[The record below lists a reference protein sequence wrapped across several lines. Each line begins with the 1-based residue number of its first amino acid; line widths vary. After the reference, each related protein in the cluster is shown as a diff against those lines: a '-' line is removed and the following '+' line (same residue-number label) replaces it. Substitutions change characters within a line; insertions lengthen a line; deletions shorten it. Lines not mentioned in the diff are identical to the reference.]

1 LEFYQKL
8 ALSGITHQ
16 YIVIFMHTLLKR
28 RHFLMGLGALTG
40 VGTFTTASQ
49 LRHFNQLVLA
59 DSSEIA
65 LAAEVALRSS
75 AKTKGLIFG
84 AAATY
89 QQLSS
94 NQAFAN
100 LFAEQCAI
108 LVPTNELKWQELRPS
123 PNRFNFTRADWMA
136 RFARS
141 HGMLFRGHTLVWH
154 KALPEWFGS
163 TVNKQNAE
171 KYLREHISRVAG
183 HYAGQM
189 HSWDVVNEA
198 IEPQVQRADKLRN
211 TPWFRFLGSDYID
224 IAFRAASQAD
234 PQALLMYN
242 DFGIEHDT
250 PQAETKRTAVL
261 RLLER
266 LKSRGT
272 PIQALGIQGHL
283 FGHPDGVTFRQIRR
297 FLRNVADLGLQ
308 IMITE
313 LDVNDQNLPRDAA
326 VRDRAVAKIYADFLS
341 VVLDEPAVIAVM
353 TWGLSDR
360 YTWLANTKPRKD
372 GERLRPLP
380 FDEKLQPKPAW
391 QSLASAISLAPS
403 RSSQPGLPSPT
414 TFPDIQTHWA
424 QGYIQALAD
433 QNIISGF
440 PDGTF
445 KPNAPVTRAE
455 FAAIVTKAFPKAA
468 QNNASI
474 EFVDISKSFWG
485 YSAIQTAVRRGFL
498 VGYPGRIFQPSQQI
512 PRVQV
517 VVALASGLSL
527 SSNNTNV
534 LSFYQD
540 AAQIPDYAANKV
552 AAATQRRI
560 VVNYPTARQFNPN
573 RNATRAEVAAF
584 VYQALVDA
592 GQAQPINSP
601 YLVQV

>member
-1 LEFYQKL
+1 
-8 ALSGITHQ
+8 
-16 YIVIFMHTLLKR
+16 MHTLLKR

-40 VGTFTTASQ
+40 MGAFTTASQ
-49 LRHFNQLVLA
+49 LRHFNKLVPAIA
-59 DSSEIA
+59 DSSGIA
-65 LAAEVALRSS
+65 LAAEVALHSS
-75 AKTKGLIFG
+75 ARTKGLIFG

-94 NQAFAN
+94 NQAYAN
-100 LFAEQCAI
+100 LFAQQCGM

-123 PNRFNFTRADWMA
+123 PGRFNFTRADWMA

-154 KALPEWFGS
+154 KALPNWFAS

-198 IEPQVQRADKLRN
+198 IDLQVQRADKLRN
-211 TPWFRFLGSDYID
+211 TPWLRFLGPEYIEL
-224 IAFRAASQAD
+224 AFRAAAEAD
-234 PQALLMYN
+234 PRALLVYN
-242 DFGIEHDT
+242 DFAIEHDT
-250 PQAETKRTAVL
+250 PQAEAKRTAVL

-272 PIQALGIQGHL
+272 PVQALGIQSHL
-283 FGHPDGVTFRQIRR
+283 FGHPDGVKFTQIRR

-313 LDVNDQNLPRDAA
+313 LDVNDQQLPKDAA
-326 VRDRAVAKIYADFLS
+326 VRDRAVAKIYTDFLS
-341 VVLDEPAVIAVM
+341 AVLDEPAVIAVM

-360 YTWLANTKPRKD
+360 YTWLANRKPRGD
-372 GERLRPLP
+372 GGGLRPLP
-380 FDEKLQPKPAW
+380 FDEQLRPKPAW
-391 QSLASAISLAPS
+391 QSLSGAIAQAPS
-403 RSSQPGLPSPT
+403 RSSQPGLPIPT
-414 TFPDIQTHWA
+414 KFPDIAGHWA
-424 QGYIQALAD
+424 QGYIRALAD
-433 QNIISGF
+433 KNIISGF

-455 FAAIVTKAFPKAA
+455 FAAIVTKAFPKAS
-468 QNNASI
+468 QNNPSI
-474 EFVDISKSFWG
+474 EFGDIPQSFWG

-517 VVALASGLSL
+517 VVALASGLNL

-540 AAQIPDYAANKV
+540 AAQIPNYATNKV
-552 AAATQRRI
+552 AAATQRRM
-560 VVNYPTARQFNPN
+560 VVNYPTARQLNPN

-601 YLVQV
+601 YLVRV

>member
-1 LEFYQKL
+1 
-8 ALSGITHQ
+8 
-16 YIVIFMHTLLKR
+16 
-28 RHFLMGLGALTG
+28 MGLGALTG
-40 VGTFTTASQ
+40 MGAFTTASQ
-49 LRHFNQLVLA
+49 LRHLNQLVPGIA
-59 DSSEIA
+59 ESSDIA

-75 AKTKGLIFG
+75 ARTKGLLFG
-84 AAATY
+84 AAATH
-89 QQLSS
+89 QQLST

-100 LFAEQCAI
+100 LFAQQCGI
-108 LVPTNELKWQELRPS
+108 LVPTNELKWQALRPS

-154 KALPEWFGS
+154 NALPDWFAS

-211 TPWFRFLGSDYID
+211 TPWFRFLGQEYID
-224 IAFRAASQAD
+224 IAFRAARQAD
-234 PQALLMYN
+234 PRALLMYN

-250 PQAETKRTAVL
+250 KQAEIKRTAIL

-266 LKSRGT
+266 LKSRGI
-272 PIQALGIQGHL
+272 PIQGLGIQGHL
-283 FGHPDGVTFRQIRR
+283 FGHPDGVTFKQIRR
-297 FLRNVADLGLQ
+297 FVRNVADLGLQ
-308 IMITE
+308 MMITE
-313 LDVNDQNLPRDAA
+313 LDVNDQELPRDAA
-326 VRDRAVAKIYADFLS
+326 VRDRAVARIYADFLDA
-341 VVLDEPAVIAVM
+341 VLVEPAVIGVM

-372 GERLRPLP
+372 GAALRPLP
-380 FDEKLQPKPAW
+380 FDERLQPKPAW
-391 QSLASAISLAPS
+391 QSLSNAIALAPA
-403 RSSQPGLPSPT
+403 RSSQPGLPNPS
-414 TFPDIQTHWA
+414 TFPDIRDHWA
-424 QGYIQALAD
+424 QRYIQALAD
-433 QNIISGF
+433 KNIISGF

-455 FAAIVTKAFPKAA
+455 FAAIVTKAFPQAS
-468 QNNASI
+468 QNNSTI
-474 EFVDISKSFWG
+474 EFVDIPRVFWG
-485 YSAIQTAVRRGFL
+485 YNAIQNAVRKGFL

-517 VVALASGLSL
+517 VVALASGLNL

-534 LSFYQD
+534 LSYYQD
-540 AAQIPDYAANKV
+540 AAQIPNYATNKV
-552 AAATQRRI
+552 AAATQRRM
-560 VVNYPTARQFNPN
+560 VVNYPTVRQLNPN

-592 GQAQPINSP
+592 DQVQPINSP
-601 YLVQV
+601 YLVRV

>member
-1 LEFYQKL
+1 
-8 ALSGITHQ
+8 
-16 YIVIFMHTLLKR
+16 MHTLLKR

-40 VGTFTTASQ
+40 MGTFTTASQ
-49 LRHFNQLVLA
+49 LRHLNMLVPA
-59 DSSEIA
+59 ITPSSA
-65 LAAEVALRSS
+65 LAAEAIALRSS
-75 AKTKGLIFG
+75 ARTKGLLFG
-84 AAATY
+84 AAVNYNT
-89 QQLSS
+89 LSS
-94 NQAFAN
+94 DQAYAN
-100 LFAEQCAI
+100 LVAQQCAI
-108 LVPTNELKWQELRPS
+108 LAPALELKWDVLRPGS
-123 PNRFNFTRADWMA
+123 DQFNFTRADWMA
-136 RFARS
+136 QFARS

-154 KALPEWFGS
+154 QGLPNWFAS

-171 KYLREHISRVAG
+171 KYLTAHISRVAG

-198 IEPQVQRADKLRN
+198 IEPQVQRADKLRS
-211 TPWFRFLGSDYID
+211 TPWLRFLGPEYID
-224 IAFRAASQAD
+224 IAFRAAAAAD
-234 PQALLMYN
+234 PRALLTYN

-283 FGHPDGVTFRQIRR
+283 FGHPDSVKFTQIRR

-313 LDVNDQNLPRDAA
+313 LDVNDQQLPRDAA
-326 VRDRAVAKIYADFLS
+326 VRDRAVAKIYADFLA
-341 VVLDEPAVIAVM
+341 VVLDEPAVTTIM
-353 TWGLSDR
+353 TWGISDR
-360 YTWLANTKPRKD
+360 YTWLASKKPRED
-372 GERLRPLP
+372 GGRLRPLP
-380 FDEKLQPKPAW
+380 FDAQFKPKPAW
-391 QSLASAISLAPS
+391 QSLASAIALAPA
-403 RSSQPGLPSPT
+403 RPSQPGLPSPT
-414 TFPDIQTHWA
+414 TFPDIQGHWA
-424 QGYIQALAD
+424 QAYIQALAD
-433 QNIISGF
+433 KNIISGF

-455 FAAIVTKAFPKAA
+455 FAAIATKAFPKAP
-468 QNNASI
+468 QNNPSI
-474 EFVDISKSFWG
+474 EFVDIPKSFWG

-517 VVALASGLSL
+517 VVALASGLNL

-540 AAQIPDYAANKV
+540 AAQIPNYATNKV
-552 AAATQRRI
+552 AAATQRRM
-560 VVNYPTARQFNPN
+560 VVNYPTARQLNPN

-592 GQAQPINSP
+592 DQAQPINSP
-601 YLVQV
+601 YLVRV